1 MQYLLMTIIRPR
13 INDYHNIPFTQE
25 EVDFAIPYLNEDIPL
40 YVDPFLL
47 WKSPSLQ
54 DNSLHTAT
62 VNSFNNLGFLLK
74 NGKENEAREILI
86 QTSEC
91 NEVGLGNSK
100 TRIGKPIG
108 QKTANEIL
116 NLFKSIPQINSSG
129 FLHFESIQLFID
141 GISRDR
147 ISDFTCS
154 FIKSFLVDYT
164 IEQCEKYG
172 IPIQKVKLDSIYDY
186 RKNKI
191 ISEETHLPVNPEN
204 GSPILFSPKRWI
216 RAIPWINFDD
226 YYSNFYIK
234 EIKDAVKKDRIPLLN
249 YNRHNYDVIETYLKI
264 KEQQQANCKNDPIF
278 KPISKTSVSKKTS
291 TILKLPT
298 GKTDNADMKFEDN
311 ACPMLATVFYPQL
324 DFAQEQSRTISGVNI
339 RDLIFYNN
347 KSYDFLE
354 EIFQK
359 YDCRQIVFELK
370 NVKELNNDHVDQ
382 LNRYLKDQFGRF
394 GVLVTRNEPP
404 KKVKKNII
412 DLWAGQRKCILVLT
426 DDDIKMMNTL
436 YSGNQ
441 RLPIDVLKKRY
452 VEFTRDCPS

>member
-1 MQYLLMTIIRPR
+1 MGIIRPR
-13 INDYHNIPFTQE
+13 INDYHNILFTQE

-54 DNSLHTAT
+54 DNSLHTASI
-62 VNSFNNLGFLLK
+62 NSFNNLGFLLNK
-74 NGKENEAREILI
+74 GKENEAIEILI

-108 QKTANEIL
+108 KKTALEIL
-116 NLFKSIPQINSSG
+116 SLFKSIPQVNQSG
-129 FLHFESIQLFID
+129 FIHFESIQLFVD

-172 IPIQKVKLDSIYDY
+172 IPIQKVILDSVYDY

-191 ISEETHLPVNPEN
+191 VSEQTHLPVNPEN
-204 GSPILFSPKRWI
+204 NDPILFIPKRWI

-226 YYSNFYIK
+226 YYSNFYVK
-234 EIKDAVKKDRIPLLN
+234 EIDESGEKDRIPLLN

-311 ACPMLATVFYPQL
+311 VCSMLATVFYPQL
-324 DFAQEQSRTISGVNI
+324 DFAQEQSRTISGVSI

-347 KSYDFLE
+347 KSYNFLE

-394 GVLVTRNEPP
+394 GVLVSRNDPP
-404 KKVKKNII
+404 KKVLKNIM

-426 DDDIKMMNTL
+426 DEDIKMMNTL
-436 YSGNQ
+436 FRGNQ

-452 VEFTRDCPS
+452 VEFTRNCPS